1 MTLRHLKIFLAVCES
16 ECNITRASKKLYMA
30 QPAVSQAIAE
40 LEHYYG
46 VKLFERLSRRL
57 CITEAGLRFKA
68 YAVHI
73 RALFDE
79 MEAAMHNWDDQG
91 VLRVGAS
98 ITIGSQFLPSY
109 ARAYQVVYPA
119 VELRAEIAQSQHLEG
134 LLLENQ
140 LDLALI
146 EGGVHSP
153 LLVAEPYME
162 DELVG
167 ICSSQGPFAQGEEV
181 EQEVFAAQK
190 FLLREHGSGTR
201 EVLDSAMEAAGYTVR
216 PAWESISTGALVNAV
231 IQGMGIAVLPRRL
244 LAGPLRKG
252 RLHAFR
258 VKGMRF
264 SRKYQLIY
272 HRDKFLTPAMQAF
285 MELCRNYE
293 LDYPAPR
300 P

>member
-1 MTLRHLKIFLAVCES
+1 MTLRHIKIFLAVCEND
-16 ECNITRASKKLYMA
+16 CNITRAARALYMA
-30 QPAVSQAIAE
+30 QPAVSQAIAD

-46 VKLFERLSRRL
+46 VQLFERLSRRL

-79 MEAAMHNWDDQG
+79 MEAGMHNWDDQG

-98 ITIGSQFLPSY
+98 ITIGSQFLPAY
-109 ARAYQVVYPA
+109 AKAFGVVYPA
-119 VELRAEIAQSQHLEG
+119 VELRAEVAQSKHLEG

-146 EGGVHSP
+146 EGTVHSP
-153 LLVAEPYME
+153 LLVEEAYME

-167 ICSSQGPFAQGEEV
+167 VCSAEGPFALGEV
-181 EQEVFAAQK
+181 VAQEVFAAQR
-190 FLLREHGSGTR
+190 FLLREQGSGTR
-201 EVLDSAMEAAGYTVR
+201 EVLDSVMEAAGYTVH
-216 PAWESISTGALVNAV
+216 PAWQSISTGALVNAV
-231 IQGMGIAVLPRRL
+231 IQGVGVAVLPRRM
-244 LAGPLRKG
+244 LALPLSLG
-252 RLHAFR
+252 RLHAFQVEGLPFR
-258 VKGMRF
+258 
-264 SRKYQLIY
+264 RKYHIIY

-293 LDYPAPR
+293 LDYPLPSL
-300 P
+300 